1 MKRVVFAA
9 TGLALASMISGC
21 MTNEQGQ
28 TVLDPDKVNTF
39 VSTVL
44 TPGQQAKDD
53 GDADDDKQGYT
64 PAAND
69 QAVANAQ
76 PADVVVQNG
85 DTYVMA
91 TDASGHRRRVFYGHG
106 DMRAQVV
113 TRHAQLQQVIAHN
126 GGALPNHAISAT
138 HTVATNSRTA
148 QATARAPSGASARVP
163 VGSAVASGQHASG
176 ATAAKAAAVQPAK
189 TPAAPA
195 KKDPKKTT

>member
-1 MKRVVFAA
+1 MKRVVIAVG
-9 TGLALASMISGC
+9 GLALASMISGC

-28 TVLDPDKVNTF
+28 TVLDPDKVNVF

-44 TPGQQAKDD
+44 SPGQQAKDD
-53 GDADDDKQGYT
+53 GDADADDQGYA

-69 QAVANAQ
+69 QAVASAQ
-76 PADVVVQNG
+76 PSDVVVQNG

-113 TRHAQLQQVIAHN
+113 TRHALLQQVIVHN
-126 GGALPNHAISAT
+126 GGALPSHAIAAT

-148 QATARAPSGASARVP
+148 HSNAATSSGAPARMP
-163 VGSAVASGQHASG
+163 AGSAVASVQHASG
-176 ATAAKAAAVQPAK
+176 ATPAKAAAIQPAK

>member
-1 MKRVVFAA
+1 MKRVVFAVS
-9 TGLALASMISGC
+9 GLAVASMISGC

-28 TVLDPDKVNTF
+28 TVLDPDKVNVF
-39 VSTVL
+39 VSAVL
-44 TPGQQAKDD
+44 TPGQQAKDSED
-53 GDADDDKQGYT
+53 TDADTQGYA

-85 DTYVMA
+85 NTYLMA
-91 TDASGHRRRVFYGHG
+91 PDASGHRRPVFYGHG

-126 GGALPNHAISAT
+126 GGALPNHPIPAT
-138 HTVATNSRTA
+138 HTVANNLRTA
-148 QATARAPSGASARVP
+148 QSTAGAPSGASARVP
-163 VGSAVASGQHASG
+163 AGSTGSGQHASG

-189 TPAAPA
+189 TPAASP